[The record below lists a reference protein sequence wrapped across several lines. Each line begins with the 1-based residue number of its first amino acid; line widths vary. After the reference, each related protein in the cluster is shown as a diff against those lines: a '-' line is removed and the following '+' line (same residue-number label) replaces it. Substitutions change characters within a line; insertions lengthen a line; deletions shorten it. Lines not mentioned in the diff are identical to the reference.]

1 MTWQSLNNLYS
12 GKPGIII
19 GRGPSLDQWL
29 EEGSPKPDDSV
40 VIGINGAC
48 DVTPCDFSVS
58 CDADANSLVGI
69 NTKWVRGIP
78 YITNSIPIAPG
89 KVEPG
94 RETWELPSGIEEL
107 AFYHGEHD
115 APGRDSR
122 IRQTRKHIELFRRLY
137 CSSSSMHPAIHF
149 AWYLGCQKV
158 MVVGMDGHG
167 GRAKATQHLPGK
179 EPPPD
184 HIYAKMRTESE
195 NLLNT
200 LFPNAWVRYP
210 N

>member
-1 MTWQSLNNLYS
+1 MTQQSLNNLYS

-29 EEGSPKPDDSV
+29 EGSPKPDDSV

-58 CDADANSLVGI
+58 CDADANSLNGHQHQVGGESRTSRTVFPSPRKGHRGRRRGNFRAASKNWRSTMASTMLRAAI
-69 NTKWVRGIP
+69 AGSGRLANTSNCFVDSTAQAPPCTLPFTLRG
-78 YITNSIPIAPG
+78 
-89 KVEPG
+89 
-94 RETWELPSGIEEL
+94 TWAARRSWWL
-107 AFYHGEHD
+107 AWTATVG
-115 APGRDSR
+115 AQR
-122 IRQTRKHIELFRRLY
+122 
-137 CSSSSMHPAIHF
+137 PA
-149 AWYLGCQKV
+149 
-158 MVVGMDGHG
+158 
-167 GRAKATQHLPGK
+167 QHLPGK